1 MRMFV
6 SGDGSWGVIQESDF
20 AIIRVSDLPVSF
32 FDQLDSEPDSM
43 KLDLA
48 VKAKLAS
55 DQDRGLSLAQWHEVP
70 ETLSR
75 LRFLLDSP
83 EGPTRGQLEEI
94 YLDLRDGLGF

>member
-1 MRMFV
+1 MRMYV
-6 SGDGSWGVIQESDF
+6 TKDGSWGVIREEEF
-20 AIIRVSDLPVSF
+20 AIVRVSDFPVSF
-32 FDQLDSEPDSM
+32 FDQMDNEPDSM

-48 VKAKLAS
+48 INTKWAV
-55 DQDRGLSLAQWHEVP
+55 DQKQGLSLAQWHEVP

-83 EGPTRGQLEEI
+83 GGPSKGQLEEI

>member
-6 SGDGSWGVIQESDF
+6 SKDGSWGVIREEEF
-20 AIIRVSDLPVSF
+20 AILRVNDFPVNF
-32 FDQLDSEPDSM
+32 FDELDAEPDSM

-48 VKAKLAS
+48 INTKWAVDKK
-55 DQDRGLSLAQWHEVP
+55 QGLSLAQWHEVP

-75 LRFLLDSP
+75 LRFLLDSS
-83 EGPTRGQLEEI
+83 EGPSKGQLEEI

>member
-1 MRMFV
+1 MRMYV
-6 SGDGSWGVIQESDF
+6 SGDGAWGVIQESDF
-20 AIIRVSDLPVSF
+20 AIIRVSEMPVKF
-32 FDQLDSEPDSM
+32 FDQLDSEPDST

-48 VKAKLAS
+48 MNAKWAS
-55 DQDRGLSLAQWHEVP
+55 DKDRGLSLAQWHEVP

-83 EGPTRGQLEEI
+83 DGPTKGQLEEI